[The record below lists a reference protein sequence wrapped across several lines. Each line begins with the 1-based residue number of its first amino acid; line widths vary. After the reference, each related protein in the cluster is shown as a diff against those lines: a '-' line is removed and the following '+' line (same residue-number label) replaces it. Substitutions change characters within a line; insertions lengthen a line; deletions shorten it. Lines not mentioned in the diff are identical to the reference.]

1 MSTLWNTPVLHLGQV
16 DIKDEVEHGDMLGI
30 KEMAPFFLFSADLPL
45 SQTKFV
51 ILSRGQ
57 RNTVTLPQNIMS
69 FSHSLTLLLLC
80 ESCEKKN
87 QKTKPKNLSL
97 AILFKIFLYWC
108 KYIFWIFLVKEKLK
122 EKQRRV
128 PCSYKNWPFR
138 YSRKRTWNSVKLREQ
153 T

>member
-80 ESCEKKN
+80 ESCEKKTKKPN
-87 QKTKPKNLSL
+87 PKTFPWQYFLRSFYIDANIYFGYFLWKKKSKKNKGECHALIRIDL
-97 AILFKIFLYWC
+97 LDTVEREHEILW
-108 KYIFWIFLVKEKLK
+108 
-122 EKQRRV
+122 
-128 PCSYKNWPFR
+128 S
-138 YSRKRTWNSVKLREQ
+138 
-153 T
+153 